1 MSLKSDGFNQSG
13 EIRCLLTTR
22 HATSFTDARPRAVS
36 AITHTRYCLDGRS
49 GPETVELLLYNN
61 LSVVMSLVIIK
72 K

>member
-1 MSLKSDGFNQSG
+1 MFAHHSSCDIAYG
-13 EIRCLLTTR
+13 
-22 HATSFTDARPRAVS
+22 RAVS

-61 LSVVMSLVIIK
+61 LSVVMPLVIIK